1 MRYIYYIFIILFGL
15 SAIIGYELR
24 DKEASPK
31 EAAII
36 VNDKVITAE
45 EFNRLYSSKS
55 GDKEDKGD
63 FINSLITKELLI
75 QEAEK
80 EGIDK
85 GEAFRISIQNFYE
98 QSLIKLLMD
107 RKCGCINA
115 NVTDDELNRYIT
127 LLNAKIYFTI
137 FDFDSIEEAH
147 KGNYR
152 DGESRGVY
160 FEDLSK
166 DMRNSIISLKEGQV
180 TEPVKN
186 GEKYAVVRL
195 DKIEHMTSRMPSD
208 LEKEKI
214 KKMLAEERKEK
225 LLNDWVV
232 DLRKRAAVKILISEK
247 N

>member
-24 DKEASPK
+24 DKGASPK
-31 EAAII
+31 ETAII
-36 VNDKVITAE
+36 VNNKVITAE

-55 GDKEDKGD
+55 SDKGDKGD

-80 EGIDK
+80 EGVDK

-127 LLNAKIYFTI
+127 LLNAKIYFTV

-152 DGESRGVY
+152 DGESRGVD

-166 DMRNSIISLKEGQV
+166 DMRNSIISLKEGQM

-186 GEKYAVVRL
+186 REKYSVVRL
-195 DKIEHMTSRMPSD
+195 DKIEHMTSRMPPD

-214 KKMLAEERKEK
+214 KKMLAKERKEK